1 MSTQEILAN
10 ADNIS
15 LEPAATQDHSRL
27 CEIWPIV
34 KEGLEILKDF
44 IKNPVLKA
52 IIGSII
58 AAGDAIIG
66 KICS

>member
-15 LEPAATQDHSRL
+15 LEQAATQDHSRL
-27 CEIWPIV
+27 CEIWPIA
-34 KEGLEILKDF
+34 KEGLEILKNF
-44 IKNPVLKA
+44 IKNPIVKA
-52 IIGSII
+52 VVESII